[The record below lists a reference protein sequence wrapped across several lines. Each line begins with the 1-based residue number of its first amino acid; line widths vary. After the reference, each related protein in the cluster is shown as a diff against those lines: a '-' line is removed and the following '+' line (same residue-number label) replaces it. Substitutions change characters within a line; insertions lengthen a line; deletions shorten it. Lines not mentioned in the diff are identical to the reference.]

1 MWFPLFAKTPP
12 LAVDHGADDGKH
24 QLQHHE
30 RISNGDSKVYEI
42 YGLGKTW
49 LSPKKPGYF

>member
-1 MWFPLFAKTPP
+1 MWFPFFAKTPP